1 MLYELGA
8 PRAFFGGR
16 GSMAPLTSARGPHN
30 GLAVKEQVFAWPWPC
45 LTIRQEEEV
54 EGGMEVWWRWGVCV
68 WGGGGV
74 EAAQKEPPLP
84 PAVSGS

>member
-1 MLYELGA
+1 MLYELGDQ
-8 PRAFFGGR
+8 RAFFFFFGGR

-30 GLAVKEQVFAWPWPC
+30 GLAVREQVSAWPWPC

-54 EGGMEVWWRWGVCV
+54 ERLFGGG
-68 WGGGGV
+68 GGGGV
-74 EAAQKEPPLP
+74 WGVGAAQKEPPLP